1 MQTAP
6 SDFSKTL
13 ILDRVREIGSYSF
26 TLLGTTYS
34 IMAHVSELVNK
45 TDGFERLDWEGSWA
59 AESTT
64 SDLTAPPKHP

>member
-13 ILDRVREIGSYSF
+13 IFDRVREIASYSL

-34 IMAHVSELVNK
+34 IMDHVSELVNK
-45 TDGFERLDWEGSWA
+45 TVDWEGSWA
-59 AESTT
+59 AEST
-64 SDLTAPPKHP
+64 SDPTAPPKNP